1 MLVSPWF
8 LAYTEPSKGLPIAYT
23 KPSKGLPIA
32 KKLVGSY
39 PGENGTFTNLEHPE
53 DGGKDGDAEM
63 EAHFRTNLS
72 KFHKKNFKITF
83 FQKQKLQKMSLGS
96 FFTESSSVREEVFLS
111 RIQR

>member
-8 LAYTEPSKGLPIAYT
+8 LAYT

-32 KKLVGSY
+32 KKPVGSY

-72 KFHKKNFKITF
+72 KFHKKFFLKITF
-83 FQKQKLQKMSLGS
+83 SEAKVAKNVTGF
-96 FFTESSSVREEVFLS
+96 VFH
-111 RIQR
+111 

>member
-8 LAYTEPSKGLPIAYT
+8 LAYAEPSKGLPIAYT
-23 KPSKGLPIA
+23 KASKGSPIA

-72 KFHKKNFKITF
+72 KFHKKTK
-83 FQKQKLQKMSLGS
+83 KSLFSEAKVAKNVTG
-96 FFTESSSVREEVFLS
+96 FVFH
-111 RIQR
+111 